1 MSAWRS
7 ERPDDLIIKVIS
19 FLVSPFL
26 SFLIAIARIRT
37 KSSFVIFYLF
47 ALFYGIA
54 FTTESGKSETAGNDG
69 AVFRALFENEICG
82 MSFSEYQRE
91 FFDILAGNSW
101 HKDVYFHSVAYFVS
115 TFTHNYHYL
124 FFFLA
129 AIFGYFMLR
138 SLEILVK
145 EKTFDGGIVCLLLV
159 SLFVTNGIFNI
170 NGMRFWTAAWIAAYA
185 LLRILVKNQKRY
197 LVLLILTP
205 LVHSSFYFLLVVF
218 AIYYFLSD
226 KKSNWITFYYV
237 SFFFSSISVFVISAF
252 IGDIPFLSRFMIY
265 LDPDAAFTVFEGKS
279 ILKGIFDMLSTIY
292 INIMF
297 YLIYKKNN
305 SNIPIQ
311 AKTLY
316 DFFLVYISIINFVRP
331 IPSLGARYFLVG
343 FPLIAYLWLANFG
356 AKQHKWVIYSM
367 PLFMLWYLHNSYILF
382 VYFLE
387 PEFYYTN
394 PFSIIANYL

>member
-1 MSAWRS
+1 
-7 ERPDDLIIKVIS
+7 
-19 FLVSPFL
+19 
-26 SFLIAIARIRT
+26 
-37 KSSFVIFYLF
+37 
-47 ALFYGIA
+47 
-54 FTTESGKSETAGNDG
+54 
-69 AVFRALFENEICG
+69 
-82 MSFSEYQRE
+82 
-91 FFDILAGNSW
+91 
-101 HKDVYFHSVAYFVS
+101 
-115 TFTHNYHYL
+115 
-124 FFFLA
+124 
-129 AIFGYFMLR
+129 
-138 SLEILVK
+138 
-145 EKTFDGGIVCLLLV
+145 
-159 SLFVTNGIFNI
+159 
-170 NGMRFWTAAWIAAYA
+170 
-185 LLRILVKNQKRY
+185 
-197 LVLLILTP
+197 
-205 LVHSSFYFLLVVF
+205 
-218 AIYYFLSD
+218 
-226 KKSNWITFYYV
+226 
-237 SFFFSSISVFVISAF
+237 
-252 IGDIPFLSRFMIY
+252 MIY